1 MKRLFLILFV
11 LIAYLPLTYARTG
24 FYVGVQTV
32 DAEIRYDDIQFLNE
46 NITGLESGND
56 DQKSKTHAFVVGKN
70 FNFIP
75 IRIELEQSDY
85 KPVTFKSYW
94 NPFAAPSNRYEQ
106 RIIVDSNYTM
116 LNVLYDY
123 KIGWF
128 TLFAGAGVG
137 NATNKTKAEQ
147 QGISPSLSSISFFR
161 ENTNKNT
168 ATAFNFGVSVAVSL
182 IEVELSYKSLNLGKA
197 DSSIEDFYGHTEQFK
212 GNLKSNQVSL
222 GLRANF

>member
-24 FYVGVQTV
+24 FYIGIRAV
-32 DAEIRYDDIQFLNE
+32 DAEMKYDDIQFINQ
-46 NITGLESGND
+46 NITGFESGNE
-56 DQKSKTHAFVVGKN
+56 DQKSRTQAFVVGKS
-70 FNFIP
+70 FSFLP
-75 IRIELEQSDY
+75 IRIELERADY

-123 KIGWF
+123 KIGLF
-128 TLFAGAGVG
+128 TLFAGANVG
-137 NATNKTKAEQ
+137 TATNKTKAEQ
-147 QGISPSLSSISFFR
+147 QRISPSLSSISFFR

-168 ATAFNFGVSVAVSL
+168 ATAFNFGVSVALSL
-182 IEVELSYKSLNLGKA
+182 IEIELTYKSLDLGKA
-197 DSSIEDFYGHTEQFK
+197 DSSVEDFYGHNEQFK
-212 GNLKSNQVSL
+212 GNLKANQVSL
-222 GLRANF
+222 GVRANF

>member
-1 MKRLFLILFV
+1 
-11 LIAYLPLTYARTG
+11 
-24 FYVGVQTV
+24 
-32 DAEIRYDDIQFLNE
+32 
-46 NITGLESGND
+46 
-56 DQKSKTHAFVVGKN
+56 
-70 FNFIP
+70 
-75 IRIELEQSDY
+75 
-85 KPVTFKSYW
+85 
-94 NPFAAPSNRYEQ
+94 
-106 RIIVDSNYTM
+106 M

-123 KIGWF
+123 KIGRF

-147 QGISPSLSSISFFR
+147 QGISPSLSPISFFR

-212 GNLKSNQVSL
+212 GNLKINQVSL